1 MVRTLAGCGMR
12 RVRRASKRR
21 SWFTYQ
27 TSPTWRPPSGSN
39 ACYRIQPEVH
49 FYLPGGDGIALP
61 VFPNNGLERVKLL
74 AHVDT
79 GASHCLFERR
89 HGELLNLDV
98 EAGDPITFRTA
109 TGRVEAFGHLVT
121 IETLGLNFESVVY
134 FFADERINKN
144 LLGRLGWLDRIR
156 LGLIDHDGL
165 LYVASYG

>member
-1 MVRTLAGCGMR
+1 MPAIEFS
-12 RVRRASKRR
+12 RAHS
-21 SWFTYQ
+21 
-27 TSPTWRPPSGSN
+27 
-39 ACYRIQPEVH
+39 
-49 FYLPGGDGIALP
+49 YLPSDQGIPLP
-61 VFPNNGLERVKLL
+61 IFLNNSAERVKLL

-89 HGELLNLDV
+89 HAELLNLDV
-98 EAGDPITFRTA
+98 EAGDPMAFRTA

-121 IETLGLNFESVVY
+121 VETLGLNFESVVY